1 MPAGINVEHELNLFK
16 VSGEHCIKYR
26 NFLLLKFCQNAKM
39 ISISGDSPET
49 LRKIYAFP
57 QCFHTRKLGQISTLY
72 AVENTKQ
79 YINDKSIETM
89 LNRSTLFQSFFVD
102 ETYFHLLGIASAN

>member
-1 MPAGINVEHELNLFK
+1 
-16 VSGEHCIKYR
+16 
-26 NFLLLKFCQNAKM
+26 M

-49 LRKIYAFP
+49 LRKIYAFS

-89 LNRSTLFQSFFVD
+89 LNHGDISP
-102 ETYFHLLGIASAN
+102 